1 MIFRGI
7 NYQDLLE
14 EKSDLMQLLDGLQ
27 QIKVEIK
34 ILLKQVWQRR
44 EKTIEYLNGGNLADA
59 AFSLAMVG
67 KEEWIRL
74 HNIFKKKILKYRG
87 KFL

>member
-34 ILLKQVWQRR
+34 ILLKQVW
-44 EKTIEYLNGGNLADA
+44 
-59 AFSLAMVG
+59 
-67 KEEWIRL
+67 
-74 HNIFKKKILKYRG
+74 
-87 KFL
+87 